1 MKNFKN
7 RGGFI
12 QMIVTI
18 IISIVILSLF
28 GVDVEERVK
37 SPLIQKNIA
46 YVWDTT
52 KAGLS
57 WVWGKAVGL
66 VRSDKSD
73 K

>member
-1 MKNFKN
+1 
-7 RGGFI
+7 
-12 QMIVTI
+12 MIVTI

>member
-1 MKNFKN
+1 MNKNKN
-7 RGGFI
+7 RGGFV

-37 SPLIQKNIA
+37 SPLIQKNIT

-57 WVWGKAVGL
+57 WVWGKVIKL
-66 VRSDKSD
+66 L
-73 K
+73 